1 MAGRSPREDGERMV
15 TRALPVSVRPAVPS
29 DLEDVLS
36 IERVSFSDPWT
47 RDSFESAISLAH
59 TRFLVAE
66 EGEGEPGADVRV
78 VGYVLA
84 LLLAE
89 EGEIADIAVA
99 PDGRRCGVGGLLLDR
114 VIAETSARR
123 LQALYLEV
131 RESNVAARA
140 LYGSRGFEMVGTRRG
155 YYRRPTEDALV
166 LKRAFNQT

>member
-1 MAGRSPREDGERMV
+1 MV
-15 TRALPVSVRPAVPS
+15 TRALPVLVRPAVPP

-47 RDSFESAISLAH
+47 RESFESAIALPH

-66 EGEGEPGADVRV
+66 EGGGEPGADVRV

-84 LLLAE
+84 LLLAD

-99 PDGRRCGVGGLLLDR
+99 PDGRRRGVAGQLLDR
-114 VIAETSARR
+114 VIAESSARR
-123 LQALYLEV
+123 LRALYLEV
-131 RESNVAARA
+131 RESNSAARA
-140 LYGSRGFEMVGTRRG
+140 LYASRDFETVGTRRG

-166 LKRAFNQT
+166 LKREFDAD